1 MFLRQILYD
10 ETAPIAIRIASRSL
24 GGNLRL
30 GFTQN
35 DNLMPSDNTPGR
47 VPIAAGN
54 VEALAANKA
63 DELEL

>member
-10 ETAPIAIRIASRSL
+10 ETAPIATRIASRSL